1 MELLVN
7 GKSFSTK
14 SRDILSLIEELEL
27 NIDGMVVIHNETIIK
42 KDQYQNFILSENDR
56 LELLNFVSGG

>member
-7 GKSFSTK
+7 GKNLSTK
-14 SRDILSLIEELEL
+14 NRDILSLIEELEL
-27 NIDGMVVIHNETIIK
+27 NIDGMVVIHNDNIIK
-42 KDQYQNFILSENDR
+42 KDKYQNLILNENDR

>member
-7 GKSFSTK
+7 GKNLSTK
-14 SRDILSLIEELEL
+14 NRDILSLIEELEL
-27 NIDGMVVIHNETIIK
+27 NIDGMVVIHNDNIIK
-42 KDQYQNFILSENDR
+42 KEKYQNLILNENDR

>member
-7 GKSFSTK
+7 GKNLSTK
-14 SRDILSLIEELEL
+14 NRDILSLIEELEL
-27 NIDGMVVIHNETIIK
+27 NIDGMVVIHNDNILK
-42 KDQYQNFILSENDR
+42 KDKYQNLILNENDR

>member
-7 GKSFSTK
+7 GKNLYNK
-14 SRDILSLIEELEL
+14 NRDILSLIEELEL
-27 NIDGMVVIHNETIIK
+27 NIDGMVVIHNDNIIK
-42 KDQYQNFILSENDR
+42 KDKYQNLILNENDR

>member
-7 GKSFSTK
+7 GKKLSIK
-14 SRDILSLIEELEL
+14 NKDILGLIKELEL
-27 NIDGMVVIHNETIIK
+27 DIEGMVVIHNDNIIK
-42 KDQYQNFILSENDR
+42 KDKYKNLILNENDR

>member
-7 GKSFSTK
+7 GKTLSTK
-14 SRDILSLIEELEL
+14 NRDILNLIEELEL
-27 NIDGMVVIHNETIIK
+27 NIEGMVVIHNETIIK
-42 KDQYQNFILSENDR
+42 KNEYQNIILNENDR

>member
-1 MELLVN
+1 MKLLVN

>member
-7 GKSFSTK
+7 GKNLSTK
-14 SRDILSLIEELEL
+14 NRDILSLIEELEL
-27 NIDGMVVIHNETIIK
+27 NIDGMVVIHNDYIIK
-42 KDQYQNFILSENDR
+42 KDKYQNLILNENDR

>member
-7 GKSFSTK
+7 GKNLSTK
-14 SRDILSLIEELEL
+14 NRDILSLIEELEL
-27 NIDGMVVIHNETIIK
+27 NIDGMVVIHNVNIIK
-42 KDQYQNFILSENDR
+42 KDKYQNLILNENDR

>member
-7 GKSFSTK
+7 GKNLSTK
-14 SRDILSLIEELEL
+14 IRDILSLIEELEL
-27 NIDGMVVIHNETIIK
+27 NIDGMVVIHNDNIIK
-42 KDQYQNFILSENDR
+42 KDKYQNLILNENDR

>member
-7 GKSFSTK
+7 GKKLSIK
-14 SRDILSLIEELEL
+14 NKDILGLIEELEL
-27 NIDGMVVIHNETIIK
+27 DIEGMVVIHNDNIIK
-42 KDQYQNFILSENDR
+42 KDKYQNLILNENDR

>member
-7 GKSFSTK
+7 GKNLSTK
-14 SRDILSLIEELEL
+14 NRDILSLIEELEL
-27 NIDGMVVIHNETIIK
+27 SIDGMVVIHNDNIIK
-42 KDQYQNFILSENDR
+42 KDKYQNLILNENDR

>member
-7 GKSFSTK
+7 GKNLSTK
-14 SRDILSLIEELEL
+14 NRDILSLIEELEL
-27 NIDGMVVIHNETIIK
+27 SIDGMVVIHNDNIIK
-42 KDQYQNFILSENDR
+42 KDNYQNLILNENDR

>member
-7 GKSFSTK
+7 GKNLSTQN
-14 SRDILSLIEELEL
+14 RDILSLIEELEL
-27 NIDGMVVIHNETIIK
+27 NIDGMVVIHNDNIIK
-42 KDQYQNFILSENDR
+42 KDKYQNLILNENDR

>member
-14 SRDILSLIEELEL
+14 SRDVLSLIEELEL

>member
-7 GKSFSTK
+7 GKILSTK
-14 SRDILSLIEELEL
+14 NRDILSLIEELEL
-27 NIDGMVVIHNETIIK
+27 NIDGMVVIHNDNIIK
-42 KDQYQNFILSENDR
+42 KDKYQNLILNENDR

>member
-14 SRDILSLIEELEL
+14 NRDILSLIEELEL

>member
-7 GKSFSTK
+7 GKNLSTK
-14 SRDILSLIEELEL
+14 NRDILSLIEELEL
-27 NIDGMVVIHNETIIK
+27 NIDGMVVIHNDNIIK
-42 KDQYQNFILSENDR
+42 KDNYQNLILNENDR

>member
-1 MELLVN
+1 MKLLVN

-42 KDQYQNFILSENDR
+42 KDQYQNFILSENDK

>member
-7 GKSFSTK
+7 GKNLSTK
-14 SRDILSLIEELEL
+14 NRDILSLIEELEL
-27 NIDGMVVIHNETIIK
+27 NIDGMVVIHNDNITK
-42 KDQYQNFILSENDR
+42 KDKYQNLILNENDR

>member
-1 MELLVN
+1 MKLLVN

-14 SRDILSLIEELEL
+14 SRDVLSLIEELEL